1 MRSGVQL
8 EKAVF
13 GFRLQCGEPSERP
26 SSIRCPGLSWTMGE
40 GLHELAQWP
49 KKEGNWPSAFPPLVL
64 RTSSCGC
71 IPQCS
76 PGPSSVPNPP
86 VTL

>member
-13 GFRLQCGEPSERP
+13 GFRLWCGEPSERP
-26 SSIRCPGLSWTMGE
+26 SSIRCPGLSRTMGE

-49 KKEGNWPSAFPPLVL
+49 KKEGNWPSAFPPVF
-64 RTSSCGC
+64 SCRKGRVWET
-71 IPQCS
+71 PW
-76 PGPSSVPNPP
+76 
-86 VTL
+86 